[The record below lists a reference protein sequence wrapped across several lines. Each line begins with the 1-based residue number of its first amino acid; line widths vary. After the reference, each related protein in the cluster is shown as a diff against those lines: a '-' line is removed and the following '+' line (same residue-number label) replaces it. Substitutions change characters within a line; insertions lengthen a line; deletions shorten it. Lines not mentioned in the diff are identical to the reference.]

1 MLPAGLIKPGERPS
15 AAAIDTTVVERR
27 AVDAVL
33 AAESALG
40 RRPTEMPRNNPG
52 YDIASTDPAGHTVF
66 IEVKGRILGATDFHV
81 TKTEVLTGK
90 NTAPHHKLAM
100 VTVHPDGAHFD
111 ELRYL
116 ANPFTDLDMSFNQTY
131 LGLAW
136 EPLWNKGTPPQ

>member
-1 MLPAGLIKPGERPS
+1 MGTP
-15 AAAIDTTVVERR
+15 
-27 AVDAVL
+27 
-33 AAESALG
+33 
-40 RRPTEMPRNNPG
+40 M
-52 YDIASTDPAGHTVF
+52 F

-90 NTAPHHKLAM
+90 NTAPHHRLAL
-100 VTVHPDGAHFD
+100 VAVHPDGGRLD

-136 EPLWNKGTPPQ
+136 ELLWNKGTQPQ